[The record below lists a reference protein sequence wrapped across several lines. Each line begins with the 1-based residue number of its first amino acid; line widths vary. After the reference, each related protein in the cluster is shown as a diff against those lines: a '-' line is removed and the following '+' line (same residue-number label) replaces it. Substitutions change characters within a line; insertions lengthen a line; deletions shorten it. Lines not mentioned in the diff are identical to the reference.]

1 MHSFVFAYG
10 SKQLGEYMLGVKAAP
25 FKNMGSAIKIALE
38 LFLGIRKS
46 APKVAKVDPSL
57 RNHATTLSNLIREF
71 SHQVK
76 LMFKEKEEALITN
89 QTTQCR
95 LSWISIWIHAMACS
109 ISKMD
114 KSVRDNVG
122 EKQLAHDRAMLDYI
136 MSYGVYKINGWLR
149 GLRQNP
155 DSTMLAAAEK
165 AWEFGESLPN
175 EDYYI
180 PESTPDLSVRG
191 TGKVCEQEAIK
202 QFGSGSVFL
211 QEEATSH

>member
-1 MHSFVFAYG
+1 
-10 SKQLGEYMLGVKAAP
+10 
-25 FKNMGSAIKIALE
+25 
-38 LFLGIRKS
+38 
-46 APKVAKVDPSL
+46 
-57 RNHATTLSNLIREF
+57 
-71 SHQVK
+71 
-76 LMFKEKEEALITN
+76 
-89 QTTQCR
+89 
-95 LSWISIWIHAMACS
+95 
-109 ISKMD
+109 
-114 KSVRDNVG
+114 
-122 EKQLAHDRAMLDYI
+122 
-136 MSYGVYKINGWLR
+136 VYKINGWLR